1 MKLLFICTHNR
12 CRSIL
17 AEAIVRH
24 ISDGAI
30 IAKSAGSSPQGEVHP
45 LTLKYLSEHKIS
57 TDGLSS
63 QSWDQFEGFNPDAI
77 LTLCDSA
84 AQESCP
90 VWFEQS
96 ARVDWGLSD
105 PSKEAVDEDHQRSL
119 FDATISVLE
128 RRIRALLE
136 ADTASSV
143 GDALPA
149 TLSRIAAQIDWAIL
163 MALEVYSS
171 SETGK
176 FFSKKFLAK
185 QYS

>member
-24 ISDGAI
+24 ISDATI
-30 IAKSAGSSPQGEVHP
+30 IAQSAGSSPRGEVHP
-45 LTLKYLSEHKIS
+45 LTLKYLNEHKIS
-57 TDGLSS
+57 TDGLDSK
-63 QSWDQFEGFNPDAI
+63 SWDQFEDYNPDAI

-84 AQESCP
+84 AKESCP

-96 ARVDWGLSD
+96 VQVHWGLSD
-105 PSKEAVDEDHQRSL
+105 PSKEVVDESRQRAL
-119 FDATISVLE
+119 FDDTISILE

-136 ADTASSV
+136 ADQASLA

-149 TLSRIAAQIDWAIL
+149 TLRQIAAQIH
-163 MALEVYSS
+163 
-171 SETGK
+171 
-176 FFSKKFLAK
+176 
-185 QYS
+185 

>member
-24 ISDGAI
+24 ISDATI

-45 LTLKYLSEHKIS
+45 LTLKYLNEHKIS
-57 TDGLSS
+57 THGLCS
-63 QSWDQFEGFNPDAI
+63 QSWAQFEDYNPDAI

-96 ARVDWGLSD
+96 VQVHWGLTD
-105 PSKEAVDEDHQRSL
+105 PSKEVVDEDRQRAL
-119 FDATISVLE
+119 FDSTISLLE

-136 ADTASSV
+136 VGQASLA
-143 GDALPA
+143 GDGLR
-149 TLSRIAAQIDWAIL
+149 SRLNQIAAQI
-163 MALEVYSS
+163 V
-171 SETGK
+171 
-176 FFSKKFLAK
+176 
-185 QYS
+185 

>member
-24 ISDGAI
+24 ISDATI
-30 IAKSAGSSPQGEVHP
+30 IAKSAGSSPRGEVHP
-45 LTLKYLSEHKIS
+45 LTLKYLSEHNIS

-63 QSWDQFEGFNPDAI
+63 ESWDQFEDYNPDAI

-96 ARVDWGLSD
+96 LQVHWGLSD
-105 PSKEAVDEDHQRSL
+105 PSKEVVDESRQRAL
-119 FDATISVLE
+119 FDNTIGILE

-136 ADTASSV
+136 ADQASLA

-149 TLSRIAAQIDWAIL
+149 TLRQIAAQIH
-163 MALEVYSS
+163 
-171 SETGK
+171 
-176 FFSKKFLAK
+176 
-185 QYS
+185 

>member
-24 ISDGAI
+24 ISDGTI

-45 LTLKYLSEHKIS
+45 LTLKYLSEHNIS
-57 TDGLSS
+57 TDGLCS
-63 QSWDQFEGFNPDAI
+63 QSWDQFEDYNPNAI

-90 VWFEQS
+90 VWFDQS
-96 ARVDWGLSD
+96 VQVHWGLSD
-105 PSKEAVDEDHQRSL
+105 PSKGAVDEGRQRAL
-119 FDATISVLE
+119 FDNTISILE

-136 ADTASSV
+136 ADPASLV
-143 GDALPA
+143 GDGLSA
-149 TLSRIAAQIDWAIL
+149 TLSQIAAQID
-163 MALEVYSS
+163 
-171 SETGK
+171 
-176 FFSKKFLAK
+176 
-185 QYS
+185 